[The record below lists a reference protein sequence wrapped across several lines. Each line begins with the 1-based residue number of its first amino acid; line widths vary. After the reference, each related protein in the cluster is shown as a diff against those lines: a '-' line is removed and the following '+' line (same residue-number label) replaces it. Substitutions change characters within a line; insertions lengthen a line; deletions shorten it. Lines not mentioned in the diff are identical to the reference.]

1 MSQRRGWLSLHPEV
15 RSYPLQSIARKL
27 LDFSASLIPDSLGFF
42 SLLSRAH
49 MNMNLDETPT
59 TTCALQ
65 DLQHDAK
72 ARQHVPDASL
82 MPRTAARLSLRLYS
96 LILSLTASVSAGETA
111 AASPLA

>member
-1 MSQRRGWLSLHPEV
+1 MRQLRVVEGQPTRVSKAWLAEFAPGGATEV

-59 TTCALQ
+59 TTCALH
-65 DLQHDAK
+65 DLQHDPVFQIS
-72 ARQHVPDASL
+72 RDYPGI
-82 MPRTAARLSLRLYS
+82 
-96 LILSLTASVSAGETA
+96 LIVLISFWSGMG
-111 AASPLA
+111 